1 LKKRGF
7 DLLSDY
13 LLPSFDGLLALKI
26 RQEISSELSFILVSG
41 MLGEEVAIESLMSG
55 ATDYVKNRLERLIP
69 AVCCAIQEAE
79 ERTKRRRAEEE
90 RERLLIRERA
100 ARERVSSLLEGS
112 SDAFFAVDADWRF
125 TYINQCAGR

>member
-69 AVCCAIQEAE
+69 AVCCAIHEAE

-90 RERLLIRERA
+90 RERLLIRERMAENGSPASWRA
-100 ARERVSSLLEGS
+100 AATPSSPWTPIGGS
-112 SDAFFAVDADWRF
+112 P
-125 TYINQCAGR
+125 T

>member
-1 LKKRGF
+1 MKKRGF
-7 DLLSDY
+7 DLLPDY
-13 LLPSFDGLLALKI
+13 LLPSFDNLLALKI

-69 AVCCAIQEAE
+69 AVCCAIHEAE

-90 RERLLIRERA
+90 RERLLIRERMAENGSPASWRA
-100 ARERVSSLLEGS
+100 AATPSSPWTPIGGS
-112 SDAFFAVDADWRF
+112 P
-125 TYINQCAGR
+125 T

>member
-1 LKKRGF
+1 
-7 DLLSDY
+7 
-13 LLPSFDGLLALKI
+13 LALKI

-69 AVCCAIQEAE
+69 AVCCAIHEAE

-90 RERLLIRERA
+90 RERLLIRERMAENGSPASCRA
-100 ARERVSSLLEGS
+100 AATPSSPWTPIGGS
-112 SDAFFAVDADWRF
+112 P
-125 TYINQCAGR
+125 T